1 MLRRRDRS
9 TPSRA
14 RRWLDTRDHRSRH
27 RFSAVFEI
35 ISRYSG
41 PLMSPRIDRRFS
53 RVYASGR
60 GLDRYDEGRARYAR
74 TTGKCGRLACQ
85 PALRVGGTSSSMVQ
99 SELARPDE
107 SARPPLLRV
116 ERVTKSFPG
125 VLALQDVSLEVH
137 PGEVLGLVGENGA
150 GKSTLMKI
158 LSGVY
163 QPDSGEVIL
172 DDKQV
177 VLHSH
182 RQAQDLGISI
192 IYQEFNLMPNLSVE
206 ENVFVGREPN
216 AGKVVRWREL
226 RKQTT
231 DLLDQLGV
239 RLNPG
244 AIVRSLSVAEQQ
256 MVEIA
261 KALSLNARLVIM
273 DEPTSALTD
282 TEVTALFEIIRGL
295 KHRDLAVIYIS
306 HRLEEIFTI
315 CDRVTVLRDGQL
327 AGDLPIAEA
336 TPDRIVRLMVGR
348 PLMDLFRPEE
358 AERRLERLAQ
368 RSPAPVLEV
377 HGLGRTG
384 TGQDPSAIVLEDVS
398 FSVRPG
404 EIVGLA
410 GLVGSGRT
418 EIARAIF
425 GADEYDRGEI
435 LVEGKPIRIRSPR
448 EAIRLGIG
456 LVPEDRKLQA
466 LVLSLAIRENLS
478 LSLLDRLSRFGIVRL
493 GAERA
498 LARRMVN
505 ALQVRTPSIEQK
517 VLNLSG
523 GNQQKVVIAKWL
535 ALHPKILIMDE
546 PTRGVDIGAKAEVH
560 GLMHQLAADGVAILM
575 ISSELPEIVHMS
587 DRILVMRQGRMAGE
601 LARADATQEAVMALA
616 TGVTALHE
624 TAA

>member
-1 MLRRRDRS
+1 M
-9 TPSRA
+9 A
-14 RRWLDTRDHRSRH
+14 
-27 RFSAVFEI
+27 
-35 ISRYSG
+35 
-41 PLMSPRIDRRFS
+41 
-53 RVYASGR
+53 
-60 GLDRYDEGRARYAR
+60 
-74 TTGKCGRLACQ
+74 
-85 PALRVGGTSSSMVQ
+85 Q
-99 SELARPDE
+99 SEPARPDE
-107 SARPPLLRV
+107 SAPLPLLRV

-150 GKSTLMKI
+150 GKSTLMTI

-163 QPDSGEVIL
+163 QPDSGEIVF
-172 DDKQV
+172 DGKPV
-177 VLHSH
+177 MLHSP

-216 AGKVVRWREL
+216 SGKFVRWRQL

-244 AIVRSLSVAEQQ
+244 AIVRTLSVAEQQ

-295 KHRDLAVIYIS
+295 KERGLAVIYIS

-327 AGDLPIAEA
+327 AGDLPIAQA

-358 AERRLERLAQ
+358 AERRLEILAD

-377 HGLGRTG
+377 RGLGSTG
-384 TGQDPSAIVLEDVS
+384 TAQDPSAIVLQDIS

-425 GADEYDRGEI
+425 GADEYDYGEI
-435 LVEGKPIRIRSPR
+435 VVAGQPIRIRSPR
-448 EAIRLGIG
+448 EAIQLGIG

-478 LSLLDRLSRFGIVRL
+478 LSLLERLSRFGVVRL
-493 GAERA
+493 AAERA
-498 LARRMVN
+498 LARRMVD
-505 ALQVRTPSIEQK
+505 ALRVRTPSIEQK

-546 PTRGVDIGAKAEVH
+546 PTRGIDIGAKAEVH

-575 ISSELPEIVHMS
+575 ISSELPEIIHMS
-587 DRILVMRQGRMAGE
+587 DRIVVMRQGRIAGE

-616 TGVTALHE
+616 TGVSTVVE

>member
-1 MLRRRDRS
+1 M
-9 TPSRA
+9 
-14 RRWLDTRDHRSRH
+14 
-27 RFSAVFEI
+27 
-35 ISRYSG
+35 
-41 PLMSPRIDRRFS
+41 MSSEPG
-53 RVYASGR
+53 AP
-60 GLDRYDEGRARYAR
+60 
-74 TTGKCGRLACQ
+74 GK
-85 PALRVGGTSSSMVQ
+85 
-99 SELARPDE
+99 ARP
-107 SARPPLLRV
+107 LLQ
-116 ERVTKSFPG
+116 VTQINKSFPG
-125 VLALQDVSLEVH
+125 VLALQDVSLEVY

-163 QPDSGEVIL
+163 QPDSGEIAF
-172 DDKQV
+172 DGKPV
-177 VLHSH
+177 VLHNP
-182 RQAQDLGISI
+182 RQAQDLGIAI

-216 AGKVVRWREL
+216 SAKFVRWRAL
-226 RKQTT
+226 RRQTT
-231 DLLDQLGV
+231 QLLDQLGV

-244 AIVRSLSVAEQQ
+244 AIVRDLSVAEQQ

-282 TEVTALFEIIRGL
+282 TEVAALFDIIREL
-295 KHRDLAVIYIS
+295 KKRGLAVIYIS
-306 HRLEEIFTI
+306 HRMEEIFTI

-327 AGDLPIAEA
+327 AGNLPIAEA
-336 TPDRIVRLMVGR
+336 TPDRIVRMMVGR
-348 PLMDLFRPEE
+348 PLGDLFRPEE
-358 AERRLERLAQ
+358 AERRLEALAEH
-368 RSPAPVLEV
+368 SPAPVLEV
-377 HGLGRTG
+377 RHLSRTG
-384 TGQDPSAIVLEDVS
+384 TVQDESAIVLEDVS

-425 GADEYDRGEI
+425 GADDYDRGEI
-435 LVEGKPIRIRSPR
+435 LIAGQPARIHSPR
-448 EAIRLGIG
+448 QAIRLGIG

-466 LVLSLAIRENLS
+466 LVLGLAIRENIA

-498 LARRMVN
+498 VARRMVE
-505 ALQVRTPSIEQK
+505 ALRVRTPSIEQK

-535 ALHPKILIMDE
+535 ALRPKILIMDE
-546 PTRGVDIGAKAEVH
+546 PTRGIDIGAKAEVH

-575 ISSELPEIVHMS
+575 ISSELPEIIGMS
-587 DRILVMRQGRMAGE
+587 DRVLVMRQGRIAGE
-601 LARADATQEAVMALA
+601 LPRHEATQEAIMSLA
-616 TGVTALHE
+616 TGVVASAQ
-624 TAA
+624 AA

>member
-1 MLRRRDRS
+1 
-9 TPSRA
+9 
-14 RRWLDTRDHRSRH
+14 
-27 RFSAVFEI
+27 
-35 ISRYSG
+35 
-41 PLMSPRIDRRFS
+41 
-53 RVYASGR
+53 
-60 GLDRYDEGRARYAR
+60 
-74 TTGKCGRLACQ
+74 
-85 PALRVGGTSSSMVQ
+85 MVQ
-99 SELARPDE
+99 SELARSDE
-107 SARPPLLRV
+107 TSPPPLLRV
-116 ERVTKSFPG
+116 EQVTKSFPG

-163 QPDSGEVIL
+163 QPDSGEIIL
-172 DDKQV
+172 DGKPV
-177 VLHSH
+177 VLHSP

-216 AGKVVRWREL
+216 SGKVVRWRQL

-239 RLNPG
+239 HLNPK

-295 KHRDLAVIYIS
+295 KARGLAVIYIS

-327 AGDLPIAEA
+327 AGELPIAEA

-368 RSPAPVLEV
+368 RSPTPVLEV

-398 FSVRPG
+398 FSLRPG

-435 LVEGKPIRIRSPR
+435 VVDGQPIRIGSPR

-466 LVLSLAIRENLS
+466 LVLGLAIRENLS

-493 GAERA
+493 ASERA
-498 LARRMVN
+498 LARRMVD
-505 ALQVRTPSIEQK
+505 ALRVRTPSIEQK

-546 PTRGVDIGAKAEVH
+546 PTRGIDIGAKAEVH

-587 DRILVMRQGRMAGE
+587 DRVLVMHQGRIAGE
-601 LARADATQEAVMALA
+601 LQREEATQEAIMTLA
-616 TGVTALHE
+616 TGISAATE

>member
-1 MLRRRDRS
+1 
-9 TPSRA
+9 
-14 RRWLDTRDHRSRH
+14 
-27 RFSAVFEI
+27 
-35 ISRYSG
+35 
-41 PLMSPRIDRRFS
+41 
-53 RVYASGR
+53 
-60 GLDRYDEGRARYAR
+60 
-74 TTGKCGRLACQ
+74 
-85 PALRVGGTSSSMVQ
+85 
-99 SELARPDE
+99 
-107 SARPPLLRV
+107 
-116 ERVTKSFPG
+116 
-125 VLALQDVSLEVH
+125 
-137 PGEVLGLVGENGA
+137 
-150 GKSTLMKI
+150 
-158 LSGVY
+158 
-163 QPDSGEVIL
+163 
-172 DDKQV
+172 
-177 VLHSH
+177 
-182 RQAQDLGISI
+182 
-192 IYQEFNLMPNLSVE
+192 
-206 ENVFVGREPN
+206 
-216 AGKVVRWREL
+216 
-226 RKQTT
+226 
-231 DLLDQLGV
+231 
-239 RLNPG
+239 
-244 AIVRSLSVAEQQ
+244 

-282 TEVTALFEIIRGL
+282 TEVTALFDIIRGL
-295 KHRDLAVIYIS
+295 KARGLAVIYIS

-327 AGDLPIAEA
+327 AGELAIAEA

-358 AERRLERLAQ
+358 AERRLEILAE

-377 HGLGRTG
+377 RGLGRTG

-425 GADEYDRGEI
+425 GADDYDRGEI
-435 LVEGKPIRIRSPR
+435 LVDGQPIRTRSPR

-478 LSLLDRLSRFGIVRL
+478 LSLLDRLSRFGVVRL
-493 GAERA
+493 AKERA
-498 LARRMVN
+498 LARRMVD
-505 ALQVRTPSIEQK
+505 ALRVRTPSIEQK

-546 PTRGVDIGAKAEVH
+546 PTRGIDIGAKAEVH

-575 ISSELPEIVHMS
+575 ISSELPEIIHMS
-587 DRILVMRQGRMAGE
+587 DRILVMRQGRIAGE
-601 LARADATQEAVMALA
+601 LGHAEATQEAVMALA
-616 TGVTALHE
+616 TGVSTPTE

>member
-1 MLRRRDRS
+1 VAGW
-9 TPSRA
+9 RA
-14 RRWLDTRDHRSRH
+14 SRH
-27 RFSAVFEI
+27 SASKGTI
-35 ISRYSG
+35 
-41 PLMSPRIDRRFS
+41 PR
-53 RVYASGR
+53 
-60 GLDRYDEGRARYAR
+60 
-74 TTGKCGRLACQ
+74 
-85 PALRVGGTSSSMVQ
+85 MVQ
-99 SELARPDE
+99 SEPARPDE
-107 SARPPLLRV
+107 SPRPPLLRV

-125 VLALQDVSLEVH
+125 VLALQDVSLEVR

-163 QPDSGEVIL
+163 QPDSGEIIL
-172 DDKQV
+172 DGKPV
-177 VLHSH
+177 VLHSP

-216 AGKVVRWREL
+216 AGKVVRWRQL

-239 RLNPG
+239 HLNPG

-282 TEVTALFEIIRGL
+282 TEVAALFEIIRGL
-295 KHRDLAVIYIS
+295 KARGLAVIYIS
-306 HRLEEIFTI
+306 HRLEEIFSI
-315 CDRVTVLRDGQL
+315 CDRVTILRDGQL

-358 AERRLERLAQ
+358 AERRLQSLAE
-368 RSPAPVLEV
+368 RSPPPVLEV
-377 HGLGRTG
+377 RGLGRTG

-435 LVEGKPIRIRSPR
+435 VVAGQPIRIRSPR
-448 EAIRLGIG
+448 EAIRMGIG

-466 LVLSLAIRENLS
+466 LVLSLAIRENMS
-478 LSLLDRLSRFGIVRL
+478 LSLLDRLSRFGVVRL
-493 GAERA
+493 AAERA
-498 LARRMVN
+498 LARRMVD
-505 ALQVRTPSIEQK
+505 ALRVRTPSIEQK

-546 PTRGVDIGAKAEVH
+546 PTRGIDIGAKAEVH

-575 ISSELPEIVHMS
+575 ISSELPEIIHMS
-587 DRILVMRQGRMAGE
+587 DRIVVMRQGRVAGE
-601 LARADATQEAVMALA
+601 LEHAHATQEAVMALA
-616 TGVTALHE
+616 TGVSAAAE